1 MATTMQIAEEIPLGL
16 FSTLL
21 LVEGG
26 KHGGLENCEHD
37 MEGEIG
43 EKSAT
48 VEQENSHSRDTLV

>member
-1 MATTMQIAEEIPLGL
+1 MQIVEEIPLGL

-21 LVEGG
+21 LAEGG
-26 KHGGLENCEHD
+26 KHRGLENCERD